1 MFIFSTNP
9 FMLFFLTGRV
19 SISFPNSRKIKKN
32 PGLNND
38 KSIITLSARDVLGVS
53 EENCVW

>member
-1 MFIFSTNP
+1 
-9 FMLFFLTGRV
+9 MLFFLTGRV